1 MAHTIK
7 TFRGLLQDGQQ
18 ERIALQHIDGK
29 TGYRI
34 AKFQVIPNKPVTAA
48 NECVLQIFSI
58 EQVAPFSDEIDFSNQ
73 TLLGI
78 GLYSNQTDTT
88 YYPDDMNMVFDTV
101 TFNQDIFIT
110 HVNSTGSQACN
121 YYLELETFDLN
132 DVEATATILKNFRNT
147 NSVT

>member
-7 TFRGLLQDGQQ
+7 TFRGLLTDGQQ

-34 AKFQVIPNKPVTAA
+34 KKLDIMSENPGVALQESVIKVYSIKQTVIDGVVN
-48 NECVLQIFSI
+48 FS
-58 EQVAPFSDEIDFSNQ
+58 EQ
-73 TLLGI
+73 TLLAAAYLETHGEPW
-78 GLYSNQTDTT
+78 YTDMRDT
-88 YYPDDMNMVFDTV
+88 VFDGV
-101 TFNQDIFIT
+101 TFNQDIFVT
-110 HVNSTGSQACN
+110 HKDVAVGESCN